1 MIEDLK
7 KRLKKNFF
15 LSVGAGF
22 GVHLA
27 YASYNKFHNNC
38 YRDCLVTS
46 AVNSFTSF
54 FSGFVIFTYLGYMAK
69 SQNKEIKDVA
79 DQVRRK
85 LKIKTR

>member
-1 MIEDLK
+1 MYSSTDVSLS
-7 KRLKKNFF
+7 

-69 SQNKEIKDVA
+69 SQNKEIEDVA
-79 DQVRRK
+79 DQVGRQPTFMGVA
-85 LKIKTR
+85 IY